1 MGMGP
6 GDPDL
11 VTVGAVKALRAAAA
25 VVVPVAD
32 TGEAGRAEA
41 TARAH
46 LDPGAPVHRV
56 VFALDDPGGLS
67 PRRQQAWDA
76 AGARVVQLLRDTGG
90 PVAFATLGDPNVYS
104 TFSYLAATV
113 RALEPAVA
121 VVTVPGITAMQA
133 LAARTGT
140 PLVEGTETLALL
152 PLTAGVDQLAAALAR
167 FDTVVG
173 YKGGARLDAVLA
185 TVRAAGRLDAA
196 LAGAALGLPGEK
208 VGPARDWAG
217 RGGAPYLTTL
227 LVPPHRGGRGGR
239 L

>member
-11 VTVGAVKALRAAAA
+11 VTVGAVKALRTAAA

-32 TGEAGRAEA
+32 TAEAGRAET

-104 TFSYLAATV
+104 TFSYLAQTV
-113 RALEPAVA
+113 RALVPGLQVE
-121 VVTVPGITAMQA
+121 TVPGVTAMQD
-133 LAARTGT
+133 LAARSGI
-140 PLVEGTETLALL
+140 PLCEGSETLALL
-152 PLTAGVDQLAAALAR
+152 PMTAGLPALRRALEG
-167 FDTVVG
+167 FDTVVA
-173 YKGGARLDAVLA
+173 YKGGSRLPEVLDVVA
-185 TVRAAGRLDAA
+185 AAGRLEGCV
-196 LAGAALGLPGEK
+196 LGSALGLPGQSI
-208 VGPARDWAG
+208 GPAVAH
-217 RGGAPYLTTL
+217 RGTGPYLSTL
-227 LVPPHRGGRGGR
+227 LVPPVRAGRGGR